1 MGKVT
6 WLSACKEYCVRN
18 GNWIVPKRDT
28 PEYEAIHA
36 IYRELVEAKARD
48 PLSPCEDDTPDVKA
62 VRQQI
67 QLREQTSHLSMIR
80 DSLKPKEPGDS
91 EILVGKRGRKRKS
104 IKPTRIS
111 GDYLI
116 SFT

>member
-6 WLSACKEYCVRN
+6 WLSACKEYCARN

-28 PEYEAIHA
+28 PEYDAIHA

-62 VRQQI
+62 VREVLQI
-67 QLREQTSHLSMIR
+67 QEETDAKNAYISSHASPAKYPIEVF
-80 DSLKPKEPGDS
+80 S
-91 EILVGKRGRKRKS
+91 KRGRKK
-104 IKPTRIS
+104 KHLVPTRTD
-111 GDYLI
+111 GEYLI

>member
-6 WLSACKEYCVRN
+6 WLSACKEYCARN

-36 IYRELVEAKARD
+36 IYRELVETKAREC
-48 PLSPCEDDTPDVKA
+48 PCEDDTPDVKT
-62 VRQQI
+62 VREV
-67 QLREQTSHLSMIR
+67 LRIR
-80 DSLKPKEPGDS
+80 EETDAKNAYTVQHSFPVTYPI
-91 EILVGKRGRKRKS
+91 EIFSKRGRKKKHLVPNR
-104 IKPTRIS
+104 TD
-111 GDYLI
+111 GEYLI